1 MISFRLPWYSLLLGA
16 IVLAVASLLPLKETL
31 KLPLFLVSVMLFLD
45 GSLGLRTLPR
55 LTPHASFPEDWRKI
69 EEKLYFGSM
78 GLARASASACACAA
92 LAAFSI
98 LFGDGHWRGWAAI
111 TIIIGFLIYWLFA
124 AFKAI
129 RDTLGNDS

>member
-1 MISFRLPWYSLLLGA
+1 MISFRLPWYSLLLGT
-16 IVLAVASLLPLKETL
+16 IVLAVAFLLPLKETL

-45 GSLGLRTLPR
+45 GGLGLRTLPR

-69 EEKLYFGSM
+69 EQKLYFGSI

-98 LFGDGHWRGWAAI
+98 LFGDGDWRGWAAI
-111 TIIIGFLIYWLFA
+111 TIIIGFLIKWHFA
-124 AFKAI
+124 ALKAI